1 MKKLIYVVFMI
12 TTIYLGIMYE
22 WEESVWLLSA
32 EIIFPFLCFGMAWS
46 ASRRMEW
53 NIILQKDTAEQGE
66 RIPLKIRTWNKGGI
80 PSVVQVACSY
90 RYVSGSER
98 KDVRTSVYVPAKK
111 REQIEMNIPAKHCG
125 KIRVSVSSI
134 RIFDCWG
141 LFSVRK
147 KDKKN
152 YEITI
157 MPKPFPINLVVSN
170 RTRWFPVDG
179 ESYAQD
185 RGGDDTAEIYEI
197 REYRAG
203 DRMQKVHWKLSAKE
217 DDLYIKEFSYPLG
230 AAVILM
236 LEEGIKEESMEQF
249 MEAVVSVSTALLQ
262 GECPHYMIWQKK
274 NEKELQRVLIR
285 GEEEFHGFLL
295 ELLQF
300 EKGCLE
306 RDIEEYYRH
315 EYRSDTYSTLLKIR
329 TDLTLQVN
337 QDENMDMKKEG
348 LEQFFEHAEI
358 VV

>member
-12 TTIYLGIMYE
+12 ATIYLGIMYK
-22 WEESVWLLSA
+22 WEESIWLLSA
-32 EIIFPFLCFGMAWS
+32 EIVFPFLCLGMAWI
-46 ASRRMEW
+46 AARQMEW
-53 NIILQKDTAEQGE
+53 SITLQKDTVEQGE
-66 RIPLKIRTWNKGGI
+66 GIPLKVRSWNKGRI
-80 PSVVQVACSY
+80 PSVLQIICSY
-90 RYVSGSER
+90 RYISGSER
-98 KDVRTSVYVPAKK
+98 KSVRTNVYVPAKK
-111 REQIEMNIPAKHCG
+111 REQVEMNIPAKYCG
-125 KIRVSVSSI
+125 KIRVSVSSV

-141 LFSVRK
+141 LFSIGKKNK
-147 KDKKN
+147 KD

-157 MPKPFPINLVVSN
+157 MPKPFPVNMVVSN

-185 RGGDDTAEIYEI
+185 RGGDDTAEIYEV

-217 DDLYIKEFSYPLG
+217 DDLYIKEFGYPLG

-236 LEEGIKEESMEQF
+236 LEEGAKEERMEQF

-262 GECPHYMIWQKK
+262 EECPHYMIWQKK
-274 NEKELQRVLIR
+274 NEKKLQRVLIR

-306 RDIEEYYRH
+306 KDTEEYYRH
-315 EYRSDTYSTLLKIR
+315 EYKNDTYSTLMKIR

-337 QDENMDMKKEG
+337 QDENMDMKKTG
-348 LEQFFEHAEI
+348 LKQFFEHTEI

>member
-12 TTIYLGIMYE
+12 ATIYLGIMYK
-22 WEESVWLLSA
+22 WEESIWLLSA
-32 EIIFPFLCFGMAWS
+32 EIVFPFLCLGMAWI
-46 ASRRMEW
+46 AARQMEW
-53 NIILQKDTAEQGE
+53 SITLQKDTVEQGE
-66 RIPLKIRTWNKGGI
+66 GIPLKVRSWNKGRI
-80 PSVVQVACSY
+80 PSVLQIICSY
-90 RYVSGSER
+90 RYISGSER
-98 KDVRTSVYVPAKK
+98 KSVRTNVYVPAKK
-111 REQIEMNIPAKHCG
+111 REQVEMNIPAKYCG
-125 KIRVSVSSI
+125 KIRVSVSSV

-141 LFSVRK
+141 LFSIGKKNK
-147 KDKKN
+147 KD

-157 MPKPFPINLVVSN
+157 MPKPFPVNMVVSN

-185 RGGDDTAEIYEI
+185 RGGDDTAEIYEV

-217 DDLYIKEFSYPLG
+217 DDLYIKEFGYPLG

-249 MEAVVSVSTALLQ
+249 MEAVVSISTALIQ
-262 GECPHYMIWQKK
+262 EECPHYMIWKKK
-274 NEKELQRVLIR
+274 NEKELRRVLIR

-306 RDIEEYYRH
+306 KDIEEYYRY
-315 EYRSDTYSTLLKIR
+315 EYKNDTYSTLMKIR

-337 QDENMDMKKEG
+337 QDENINMKKTG
-348 LEQFFEHAEI
+348 LEQFFEHTEI

>member
-12 TTIYLGIMYE
+12 ATIYLGIMYK
-22 WEESVWLLSA
+22 WEESIWLLSA
-32 EIIFPFLCFGMAWS
+32 EIVFPFLCLGMAWI
-46 ASRRMEW
+46 AARQMEW
-53 NIILQKDTAEQGE
+53 SITLQKDTVEQGE
-66 RIPLKIRTWNKGGI
+66 GIPLKVRSWNKGRI
-80 PSVVQVACSY
+80 PSVLQIICSY
-90 RYVSGSER
+90 RYISGSER
-98 KDVRTSVYVPAKK
+98 KSVRTNVYVPAKK
-111 REQIEMNIPAKHCG
+111 REQVEMNIPAKYCG
-125 KIRVSVSSI
+125 KIRVSVSSV

-141 LFSVRK
+141 LFSIGKKNK
-147 KDKKN
+147 KD

-157 MPKPFPINLVVSN
+157 MPKPFPVNMVVSN

-185 RGGDDTAEIYEI
+185 RGGDDTAEIYEV

-217 DDLYIKEFSYPLG
+217 DDLYIKEFGYPLG
-230 AAVILM
+230 AAAILM

-249 MEAVVSVSTALLQ
+249 MEAVVSISTALIQ
-262 GECPHYMIWQKK
+262 EECPHYMIWKKK
-274 NEKELQRVLIR
+274 NEKELRRVLIR

-306 RDIEEYYRH
+306 KDIEEYYRH
-315 EYRSDTYSTLLKIR
+315 EYKNDTYSTLMKIR

-337 QDENMDMKKEG
+337 QDENINMKKTG
-348 LEQFFEHAEI
+348 LEQFFEHTEI